1 MGSRVSDELDA
12 ERLEVFARAAA
23 VEHGRP
29 NAELTLLNV
38 SENATFRLDDGDVR
52 FVLRVHR
59 TGYHTQAAIQS
70 ELLWIEALRQEEV
83 VRTAPVRTT
92 PDGRNIVVVAHPDGE
107 ERFVVAF
114 EWLTGTQPPEDR
126 LVADFA
132 QVGAITARLHRH
144 AKSWQRPSGFTRFTW
159 DYDTSLGDRGH
170 WGRWQ
175 DGLGMTDSALEV
187 LGRCSAAVERRLKE
201 FGQGPDRFGLVHADM
216 RLANLLVDGPDVSVI
231 DFDDCGFSWYL
242 YDLGSSLSFIEHY
255 PVVPELIDSWITG
268 YLTEGSL
275 SAEEIA
281 ELPTFVMLRR
291 LLLVAWVG
299 SHANVPEAQAL
310 GSEFT
315 ITSCD
320 LAETYLSRFH

>member
-1 MGSRVSDELDA
+1 MSEELDT

-29 NAELTLLNV
+29 DADLTLLNV
-38 SENATFRLDDGDVR
+38 SENATFRLDDGETR

-59 TGYHTQAAIQS
+59 TNYHTLPAIES
-70 ELLWIEALRQEEV
+70 ELRWIEALSNDDV
-83 VRTAPVRTT
+83 VKTAPVRST
-92 PDGRNIVVVAHPDGE
+92 PDGRDVVVVTHPDGE
-107 ERFVVAF
+107 ERFVVAL
-114 EWLTGTQPPEDR
+114 EWLNGTHPPEDR
-126 LVADFA
+126 LVSDFA

-144 AKSWQRPSGFTRFTW
+144 AKSWQKPQQFTRFTW

-175 DGLGMTDSALEV
+175 DGLGMTPSALEV
-187 LGRCSAAVERRLKE
+187 LGRCSDVIKTRLQA
-201 FGQGPDRFGLVHADM
+201 FGQGADRFGLVHADM
-216 RLANLLVDGPDVSVI
+216 RLANLLIDGPDVSVI

-255 PVVPELIDSWITG
+255 PIVPELIDSWIQG
-268 YLTEGSL
+268 YLTEGQL
-275 SAEEIA
+275 STEEIA

-291 LLLVAWVG
+291 LLLVAWV
-299 SHANVPEAQAL
+299 SDHANVPEAQAL

-315 ITSCD
+315 MTSCD
-320 LAETYLSRFH
+320 LAETYLSRFS

>member
-1 MGSRVSDELDA
+1 VSEELDT

-29 NAELTLLNV
+29 DADLTLLNV
-38 SENATFRLDDGDVR
+38 SENATFRLDDGDTR

-59 TGYHTQAAIQS
+59 TNYHTQPAIES
-70 ELLWIEALRQEEV
+70 ELRWIEALRSDEV
-83 VRTAPVRTT
+83 VKTAPVRST
-92 PDGRNIVVVAHPDGE
+92 PDGRDVVVVAHPDGE

-114 EWLTGTQPPEDR
+114 EWLNGTHPPEDR
-126 LVADFA
+126 LVSDFA

-144 AKSWQRPSGFTRFTW
+144 AKSWQQPQEFTRFTW
-159 DYDTSLGDRGH
+159 DYDTSLGDLGH

-175 DGLGMTDSALEV
+175 DGLGMTPSALEV
-187 LGRCSAAVERRLKE
+187 LGRCSDVIKKRLQA
-201 FGQGPDRFGLVHADM
+201 FGQGADRFGLVHADM
-216 RLANLLVDGPDVSVI
+216 RLANLLIDGPDVSVI

-255 PVVPELIDSWITG
+255 PVVPELIDSWIQG
-268 YLTEGSL
+268 YLTEGQL
-275 SAEEIA
+275 SSEEIA

-291 LLLVAWVG
+291 LLLVAWV
-299 SHANVPEAQAL
+299 SDHANVPEAQAL

-315 ITSCD
+315 MTSCD
-320 LAETYLSRFH
+320 LAETYLSRFS